1 MSQHFLLTAAAR
13 TVSLKQILR
22 MEEAEAWAMFC
33 TIRWPET
40 EGAPVCPRC
49 GCPTCWC
56 CPRPNGAPR
65 FRCSAC
71 RRDFSPTSGT
81 LFAFH
86 KLEIRDYLAAVVIFC
101 DEDKGKAA
109 LALSRDLDVQYK
121 TAFVLAHKIREAMAS
136 EVKGLRL
143 GGIGRH
149 VEVDGCYVGGHV
161 RPANRKEA
169 PKDRRPPKNTTGRRQ
184 VVVVIRE
191 RALSG
196 TSLGGTLPA
205 VFESEDAA
213 ASFIKARVDRAS
225 TVHADESS
233 AWNALNARFNTRR
246 INHSVEYATDEACTN
261 QAESYF
267 ARFRRAE
274 IGQYHHVSGPYLLR
288 YAQEASWKEDHRRD
302 SNGVQF
308 RIVVVLVTRSGPSV
322 VLCAYGRRPRPPAGP
337 PPPPPADQTSV
348 RDPLHQVGGLPV
360 QGVA

>member
-33 TIRWPET
+33 SIRWPESD
-40 EGAPVCPRC
+40 GVPVCPHC
-49 GCPTCWC
+49 GCPTCWA

-86 KLEIRDYLAAVVIFC
+86 KLEIRDDLAAVVIFC
-101 DEDKGKAA
+101 DEVKGKAA

-121 TAFVLAHKIREAMAS
+121 TAFVMAHKIREAMAS
-136 EVKGLRL
+136 EVKSLRL
-143 GGIGRH
+143 GGAGRH
-149 VEVDGCYVGGHV
+149 VEIDGCYVGGHV
-161 RPANRKEA
+161 RPANRKEDR
-169 PKDRRPPKNTTGRRQ
+169 KDRRLAENRSGRRQ

-205 VFESEDAA
+205 VFSSEDAA

-233 AWNALNARFNTRR
+233 AWNALHARFDTRR

-267 ARFRRAE
+267 ARLRRGE
-274 IGQYHHVSGPYLLR
+274 RGHHHRISGVYLVR
-288 YAQEASWKEDHRRD
+288 YAREASWKEDHRRD
-302 SNGVQF
+302 SNGLQF
-308 RIVVVLVTRSGPSV
+308 HTVLVLVTRTGPSV
-322 VLCAYGRRPRPPAGP
+322 DFCGYWQRSRQAA
-337 PPPPPADQTSV
+337 
-348 RDPLHQVGGLPV
+348 
-360 QGVA
+360 